1 MGNDMRKYSRNTTI
15 QLIIGGLLLIF
26 IVGDGLI
33 YIFQGPSA
41 ALSGLLCLAA
51 GLVPILII
59 IGIMAFIGWIVKRYD
74 GD

>member
-15 QLIIGGLLLIF
+15 QLIIGGLLLVF

>member
-1 MGNDMRKYSRNTTI
+1 MSRDMRKYSRNTTI

-26 IVGDGLI
+26 IIGDGLI

-59 IGIMAFIGWIVKRYD
+59 IGIMALIGWIVKRYD

>member
-1 MGNDMRKYSRNTTI
+1 MRKYSRNTTI

-26 IVGDGLI
+26 IIGDGLI

-59 IGIMAFIGWIVKRYD
+59 IGIMALIGWIVKRYD